1 MNLCI
6 VQTETNY
13 NQACVSNPTPIQP
26 TEDSPEKVW

>member
-6 VQTETNY
+6 VGTEVNF
-13 NQACVSNPTPIQP
+13 NQACTNNPTPIQP